1 MLVQEIAAK
10 LGVQYLLE
18 GSVQRDKDRVRIHV
32 QLIDG
37 RNGNHIWAE
46 TYDRNFS
53 DLFAL
58 QDKIAMDVMAFLNV
72 QITGYATG
80 ALKYSRPTNLKAYEH
95 YLRGLYYHLGRRTED
110 VQRAGQSF
118 EEAIQIDPNFGR
130 AYTWLAN
137 TYLDE
142 IDLRLTTQR
151 DQVLEKAEQ
160 AVSRALAVD
169 PDYPPYGTL
178 SRISRLK
185 KDMETA
191 IVYGR
196 KSVQQAPNDSGRHY
210 MLCLALDGGEKF
222 EEGVASCETALRLA
236 PFRPVNYVLQ
246 LAWSLVGNTQY
257 DKSIPI
263 FKEVIDRSLQSFY
276 AYLAY
281 KGLTAAYELSDRHVD
296 AHLAAQN
303 VLRMNPKFSLENESR
318 LSPAKEG
325 PFKERMIN
333 AYRAAGLK

>member
-1 MLVQEIAAK
+1 
-10 LGVQYLLE
+10 
-18 GSVQRDKDRVRIHV
+18 VRIHV
-32 QLIDG
+32 QLIEG

-58 QDKIAMDVMAFLNV
+58 QDEITMAVMAVLNV

-80 ALKYSRPTNLKAYEH
+80 ALKYSRPTSLNAYEH
-95 YLRGLYYHLGRRTED
+95 YLKGLYYHLGRRPED
-110 VQRAGQSF
+110 VKRARQSF
-118 EEAIQIDPNFGR
+118 EEAVHIDPNFGR
-130 AYTWLAN
+130 AYTWMAN

-151 DQVLEKAEQ
+151 EQVLEKAEQ

-169 PDYPPYGTL
+169 PDYPPYGTM

-185 KDMETA
+185 KDMENA

-196 KSVQQAPNDSGRHY
+196 KAVQQAPNDSGRHY
-210 MLCLALDGGEKF
+210 MLCLALGRGEKF
-222 EEGVASCETALRLA
+222 EEAVASCETALRLA
-236 PFRPVNYVLQ
+236 PFRPVNYVLE

-257 DKSIPI
+257 DKSIPL
-263 FKEVIDRSLQSFY
+263 FKEVIDRSPQSFY

-296 AHLAAQN
+296 ANLAAQN
-303 VLRMNPKFSLENESR
+303 VMRMNPNFSLENESR

-325 PFKERMIN
+325 PFKQRMMS
-333 AYRAAGLK
+333 AYRDAGLK